1 MVAVYFFVG
10 SMVIGGGL
18 LYWYV
23 VAVGITGRLLPAGV
37 GIVGG
42 SVGMTGTLVGTGV
55 TTTTSGPDR
64 LIKRPT
70 TNPIMTRKIAIA
82 TIPASGFDDG
92 RRWLLTGHL
101 NS

>member
-1 MVAVYFFVG
+1 MVAVYFFAG
-10 SMVIGGGL
+10 SIVIGGGPS
-18 LYWYV
+18 YRYV
-23 VAVGITGRLLPAGV
+23 VAVGITDRLLPAGV

-42 SVGMTGTLVGTGV
+42 SIGMIGTVVGTGV
-55 TTTTSGPDR
+55 TMTTGGPDR

-92 RRWLLTGHL
+92 RRWLITGHL
-101 NS
+101 K